1 MTPADKPTTRLSSAY
16 VRDRGL
22 RQVVVTVHG
31 SLIEL
36 RPKGLRTVEVIDIAS
51 AWSAALKARVLRE
64 QRERQAERKARRK
77 GTR

>member
-1 MTPADKPTTRLSSAY
+1 MTPSTKPTTRLSSAF

-36 RPKGLRTVEVIDIAS
+36 RPKGLRTIEVIDIAS
-51 AWSAALKARVLRE
+51 AWSSALKARVLRE
-64 QRERQAERKARRK
+64 KRERQAERRARRT
-77 GTR
+77 GR

>member
-31 SLIEL
+31 GLIEL

-51 AWSAALKARVLRE
+51 AWSSALKARV
-64 QRERQAERKARRK
+64 QREKAQRLAERKAARR

>member
-1 MTPADKPTTRLSSAY
+1 MTPSTKPTTRLSSAF

-36 RPKGLRTVEVIDIAS
+36 RPKGLRTVEVVDIAS
-51 AWSAALKARVLRE
+51 AWAQAVKERALRE
-64 QRERQAERKARRK
+64 KRERAAERKARRA
-77 GTR
+77 GR

>member
-16 VRDRGL
+16 VRDKGL

-36 RPKGLRTVEVIDIAS
+36 RPKGLRTVEVIDISS
-51 AWSAALKARVLRE
+51 AWSQAVRNRVLRE
-64 QRERQAERKARRK
+64 KRERQAERAARRK
-77 GTR
+77 GQR